1 MSQVLQLESVDAY
14 YGASHVLH
22 GVSLSVDVGEAVVL
36 IGRNGAGKS
45 TTMRAIMGL
54 TGLGAGEMSWRGRS
68 IKGMPTHRIARLG
81 IGLVPDTRRMF
92 AALSVGENLELGV
105 KAPAEGHTGRVW
117 DVPRVLELF
126 PALQSLLKRRS
137 GALSGGQQQLL
148 AIART
153 LVGNPSLLL
162 LDEPMEGLAPVIV
175 EELGERLSALRQEGV
190 SMLLSEQNLTLTRR
204 LADRAYVL
212 ETGYVRHEGTLKEL
226 EANPQAWARYV
237 AF

>member
-1 MSQVLQLESVDAY
+1 MSEALRLDGIDAY

-22 GVSLSVDVGEAVVL
+22 GLSLRVDVGEAVVL

-54 TGLGAGEMSWRGRS
+54 TDIGAGALSWRGRS

-92 AALSVGENLELGV
+92 AALTVAENLQLGI
-105 KAPAEGHTGRVW
+105 KAPAEAINGRGW

-126 PALQSLLKRRS
+126 PALRALLERRS
-137 GALSGGQQQLL
+137 GALSGGQQQML

-204 LADRAYVL
+204 LVDRAYVL
-212 ETGYVRHEGTLKEL
+212 ETGYVRHEGTLKQL
-226 EANPQAWARYV
+226 EADPEAWARYV

>member
-1 MSQVLQLESVDAY
+1 MSQMLRLDGVDAY

-22 GVSLSVDVGEAVVL
+22 GVSLAVEAGEAVVL

-54 TGLGAGEMSWRGRS
+54 VRVGSGDVLLRGTS
-68 IKGMPTHRIARLG
+68 IKGMATHRIARAG

-92 AALSVGENLELGV
+92 AGLTVEENLELGI
-105 KAPAEGHTGRVW
+105 KAAAPEHVGGVW
-117 DVPRVLELF
+117 DVSRVLEMF
-126 PALQSLLKRRS
+126 PALKSILGRRS
-137 GALSGGQQQLL
+137 GALSGGQQQML

-175 EELGERLSALRQEGV
+175 EELGERLASLRQEGV
-190 SMLLSEQNLTLTRR
+190 SMLISEQNLGLTRR

-212 ETGYVRHEGTLKEL
+212 ETGYVRHEGRLADL
-226 EANPQAWARYV
+226 EANPEAWARYV